1 VGGATAV
8 ERERREAGKERS
20 RKRKKQEKKEA
31 GKAKDRKSKRRE
43 KREAGRDKTGRDK
56 QIGVTPGFS
65 LFLFFLFL
73 FPPFLLYCFPVPA
86 FPVFS
91 FRFPPFLLFLFCGLL
106 EWCFVIRRH
115 FLFLGEIIES
125 ASAR

>member
-20 RKRKKQEKKEA
+20 RKSKRQEKQEA
-31 GKAKDRKSKRRE
+31 GKAKDGKSERQE
-43 KREAGRDKTGRDK
+43 EIKTGRDK
-56 QIGVTPGFS
+56 RIGMTPGFS